1 MGPYLGSYA
10 AYCDLRWR
18 FAGTTLLRG
27 VEQLSTKLYGR
38 SVEVMAL
45 TEQELLDL
53 LEQHQINYIVR
64 QHEPIYTVAEGVALG
79 LEGSEA
85 AVKSLLLTDDKRTSF
100 YLLVLPL
107 DKQLDLKQLRVQ
119 LGSRRLT
126 MASPAELHQL
136 LGLEPGSVTPL
147 GLLADSEHKVQ
158 TYFDATLRESTIAIP
173 LLSNTTTLWLPCCK
187 LVQLLED
194 KGHGISY
201 LEL

>member
-1 MGPYLGSYA
+1 MVL
-10 AYCDLRWR
+10 
-18 FAGTTLLRG
+18 
-27 VEQLSTKLYGR
+27 K
-38 SVEVMAL
+38 
-45 TEQELLDL
+45 EQELLDF
-53 LEQHQINYIVR
+53 LEQNQIEHHVR

-79 LEGSEA
+79 LEGCEA
-85 AVKSLLLTDDKRTSF
+85 AAKSLLLTDDKHTSF

-126 MASPAELHQL
+126 MASPAELQQL

-158 TYFDATLRESTIAIP
+158 AYFDATLRCSTIAIP
-173 LLSNTTTLWLPCCK
+173 LLSNTTTLWLPCHK